1 MAIALTYLE
10 RWPGGPHDTVSLI
23 DRHGELVLTYAKVN
37 TCDARPGRGDV
48 YAGRQLSGVY
58 TGDGA
63 RAGQGGSHDLLR
75 PGVSRERTA
84 AHAWGSRAHPGS
96 QCVRHGTQFHCPG
109 ANQSHREHGRH
120 RASPT
125 MPRRMPMGIPSPLIP
140 LLLPSKARVIAW
152 SWKPGNRKESPWR
165 PLIWMPSARTGRASR
180 GAMPSGS
187 RTATAGW
194 SSSASKTRSCG

>member
-84 AHAWGSRAHPGS
+84 AHARGSRADPGS
-96 QCVRHGTQFHCPG
+96 QCVRHGTQSPEPG
-109 ANQSHREHGRH
+109 ANEGHREHGRH
-120 RASPT
+120 RLDQLCPT
-125 MPRRMPMGIPSPLIP
+125 GCQWAFHRL
-140 LLLPSKARVIAW
+140 
-152 SWKPGNRKESPWR
+152 
-165 PLIWMPSARTGRASR
+165 
-180 GAMPSGS
+180 
-187 RTATAGW
+187 
-194 SSSASKTRSCG
+194 